1 MYAVKKVNILRPHL
15 WNLPWRK
22 YYENKINKIYK
33 YSYYN
38 EHNVYSFHTFTR
50 YNINNEIYKDMDVK
64 NKYYMFNQIRNKKNR
79 KKRERVTLNDEQ
91 KNTKLK
97 LPIIRLE
104 DRTTVCETPSVISK
118 NIKKEILKVCV
129 GKDRTRR
136 HFKFR
141 NKYRIRKLL
150 SLTHDK
156 ENIKQKNPSAFITP
170 LTKLQH
176 ESTLPRTLDHDRFT
190 FPHTFH
196 YSIIW
201 HGSSIVDNEENNI
214 CYFTANI
221 KDLSLS
227 SKEKKKFIQVLGDE
241 RVDLKSQL
249 VCLESNFFNTYNHNA
264 AYLGDALQLLMNKI
278 KTL

>member
-1 MYAVKKVNILRPHL
+1 MYAVKKVNILKPHL

-118 NIKKEILKVCV
+118 NIKKGDFESLC
-129 GKDRTRR
+129 
-136 HFKFR
+136 
-141 NKYRIRKLL
+141 RK
-150 SLTHDK
+150 
-156 ENIKQKNPSAFITP
+156 
-170 LTKLQH
+170 
-176 ESTLPRTLDHDRFT
+176 R
-190 FPHTFH
+190 
-196 YSIIW
+196 
-201 HGSSIVDNEENNI
+201 
-214 CYFTANI
+214 
-221 KDLSLS
+221 
-227 SKEKKKFIQVLGDE
+227 
-241 RVDLKSQL
+241 
-249 VCLESNFFNTYNHNA
+249 
-264 AYLGDALQLLMNKI
+264 
-278 KTL
+278 